1 MMPLSDNTAP
11 APRRPKGELARE
23 RLKAAAVSLL
33 DRVGYHQLRVK
44 DITAEAGVA
53 AGLFHHYY
61 NGLEALIDEI
71 LEDHIAAFE
80 ATEQIERDVSKGD
93 WFSRLRS
100 HYRVAVHAHAAH
112 PGIMRCIDQFCVD
125 DPAFRARWQA
135 SYNRRLKLLAA
146 VFPYV
151 FPNSDLNE
159 HEVNLVVHAL
169 SGIGQEVLRTRYIER
184 NADLLALGLSEDEL
198 AEWLAA
204 LFYRGLFACNP
215 PRRVLNHADR
225 VLSLKR

>member
-1 MMPLSDNTAP
+1 MHGYPPPDYLNSRGWIIIEFGFNINNNPNTASHTDMMPLSDNTAP
-11 APRRPKGELARE
+11 TPRRPKGELARE

-44 DITAEAGVA
+44 DITTEAGVA
-53 AGLFHHYY
+53 AGLFHHY
-61 NGLEALIDEI
+61 
-71 LEDHIAAFE
+71 
-80 ATEQIERDVSKGD
+80 
-93 WFSRLRS
+93 
-100 HYRVAVHAHAAH
+100 RVAVQAHAAH

-225 VLSLKR
+225 ILSLKR